1 MKRQTPLTPLARLFT
16 VVLLL
21 GLLLAVASC
30 SRDSRE
36 AQLKDYL
43 LRLSRPLEL
52 QLPEF
57 EKTTSA
63 APPRAASLLVEL
75 ETGSLDGLDFL
86 RLRGCA
92 LQTTIAKR
100 NSSLGRVAPPS
111 QRLLLELAFL
121 RETPACIE
129 KLSREEQHELAQL
142 LLENYE
148 LKKTQLPQ
156 LIFNATLASPEFRDF
171 WRSTE
176 PLEHYPESTS
186 SVPVAALEN
195 IAADA
200 GRWLSGDYR
209 AQEERFESA
218 LFQISQGDGGEL
230 LRALEQQGRYLLE
243 ADRITESR
251 RSSGGL
257 CGQGLEPKAAPI
269 VRNVVTKYFA
279 GGIQHWSAQLNTR
292 YHALLP
298 PIQTLEQLTLGVHP
312 ESYAAWVEQ
321 RDRAL
326 AEHLSAPLN
335 HVRAMQG
342 LLGSCYS
349 EFAPA

>member
-1 MKRQTPLTPLARLFT
+1 MFA
-16 VVLLL
+16 V
-21 GLLLAVASC
+21 GLLLAMAAC
-30 SRDSRE
+30 ATDNRE
-36 AQLKDYL
+36 GQLEDYL
-43 LRLSRPLEL
+43 LRLSRPLDVEPYEL
-52 QLPEF
+52 E
-57 EKTTSA
+57 SA
-63 APPRAASLLVEL
+63 ISEAPPRAASLLLEL
-75 ETGSLDGLDFL
+75 ESGSLEGLDFL

-111 QRLLLELAFL
+111 QKLLLELAFL
-121 RETPACIE
+121 REAPACIE
-129 KLSREEQHELAQL
+129 KLTQEGREALAQL

-148 LKKTQLPQ
+148 LKKSQLPQ

-176 PLEHYPESTS
+176 PLARYPEATS

-200 GRWLSGDYR
+200 ARWMSGDYS
-209 AQEERFESA
+209 AQEERFESS
-218 LFQISQGDGGEL
+218 LFQISRGDGGEL
-230 LRALEQQGRYLLE
+230 LRALEQQGGYLRE
-243 ADRITESR
+243 ADRLTETQ

-257 CGQGLEPKAAPI
+257 CARGLEPKAAKI
-269 VRNVVTKYFA
+269 IRNVVTKYFA
-279 GGIQHWSAQLNTR
+279 GGIQLWSAQLNTR

-298 PIQTLEQLTLGVHP
+298 PIQRLEQLTLQIQP
-312 ESYAAWVEQ
+312 TAYSAWVEQ
-321 RDRAL
+321 RDAAL
-326 AEHLSAPLN
+326 NANLSAPLD

-342 LLGSCYS
+342 LLGNCYS